1 MKTNKRLERYFLM
14 IQDMYYLREFQI
26 YHVISAHKVSK
37 NVKKALIELELI
49 KIQDFLP
56 IYNYIG
62 EKPTKQTAQILIDKV
77 SSYYKKKDIKETKK
91 MSSYNTIELNSY
103 EDFKKSLL
111 ELSDYKGCVSGDALV
126 YCDKVNDWKLNKDV
140 KIINETKE
148 QPFLLWFKWI
158 SYRYKMWFWHK
169 KDTIRTQYYFSLVYA
184 TDYKSACDKLKLKYK
199 DVEIIEIKDLTIR

>member
-148 QPFLLWFKWI
+148 QPFLLSFTWVE
-158 SYRYKMWFWHK
+158 
-169 KDTIRTQYYFSLVYA
+169 TQKIKSLWREKIIKNYAVSNALVYA
-184 TDYKSACDKLKLKYK
+184 TDYNNACEKLKLEYK
-199 DVEIIEIKDLTIR
+199 DFEIIHIKDLAIR